1 MEELKVIESL
11 DELTEEQKLELSD
24 GRGNTNSVAHLVAS
38 LRASAKTAV
47 YASKTYS
54 PLASM
59 IVASPFYTAPRF
71 YKISHIVVHH
81 MSGNL
86 SARLCGRW
94 FQNPSARCSSNY
106 GVGSD
111 GTIAGY
117 VPEEFRAWTT
127 GNWQIDH
134 KAITIEV
141 ADDCSSPW
149 HCSDKAYKATVRLV
163 ADICKRNGIKKLT
176 FTGDK
181 NGNLHWHRWYQNTDC
196 PASWWMAKE
205 RSGEFTRDVNDI
217 LNGKAK
223 YTGKLPSKIPKR
235 GYYRI
240 GDGYETYKGY
250 TGQIKRIQAF
260 LNWRGESLAVDGFYG
275 EKTNKAVLRFQ
286 KAEGMKGTHGNWGK
300 GTQEK
305 AEKYC

>member
-217 LNGKAK
+217 LNG
-223 YTGKLPSKIPKR
+223 
-235 GYYRI
+235 
-240 GDGYETYKGY
+240 
-250 TGQIKRIQAF
+250 
-260 LNWRGESLAVDGFYG
+260 
-275 EKTNKAVLRFQ
+275 
-286 KAEGMKGTHGNWGK
+286 
-300 GTQEK
+300 
-305 AEKYC
+305 